1 MDNLPVPFSI
11 FDKTSPLKK
20 FLEKYKSTHKNKV
33 EILIGENKGP
43 VMIDLEK
50 VGHLLLVGW
59 SMSRKEFVLDA
70 ILQSLLTRYT
80 PEDVRFIL
88 ADGQADLSQYRDSP
102 YLLTEVIREPDKL
115 VSALK
120 WTVAEVE
127 NRYKDFEKEF
137 VRDIGSFNTQNKEKK
152 PRIILII
159 KPIEYFSSFSP
170 NEIQDLIENISSRGA
185 KTGIHLILVSDK
197 INKNI
202 ISSSTLSNIPN
213 RIVCQMT
220 TMKDANDAGAKEANK
235 LKSNEFLLKLQQE
248 KPQKIQMLDISE
260 KDIKA
265 IREYFKKYF
274 PYLINPKED
283 DTISPPVDDS
293 ELDPLFNQAVE
304 LIRPLEYASA
314 SLLQRKFRFGYARA
328 ARLLDQMEAQGII
341 GPAVGS
347 SPREVLKK

>member
-20 FLEKYKSTHKNKV
+20 ILEKYKSSDKNKV

-59 SMSRKEFVLDA
+59 SMSRKEFILDA
-70 ILQSLLTRYT
+70 ILQSLMTRYT

-88 ADGQADLSQYRDSP
+88 ADGQADLSQYGENP
-102 YLLTEVIREPDKL
+102 YLLTEVIRERDKL

-120 WTVAEVE
+120 WTIAEVE
-127 NRYKDFEKEF
+127 VRYKVFEKEF
-137 VRDIGSFNTQNKEKK
+137 VRDIESFNAQSEEKK

-159 KPIEYFSSFSP
+159 KPVEYFSNFDP
-170 NEIQDLIENISSRGA
+170 NEIKDLLENIATRGA
-185 KTGIHLILVSDK
+185 KTGIHLILVTDR

-202 ISSSTLSNIPN
+202 ISSSLLSNIPN
-213 RIVCQMT
+213 RIICQMT
-220 TMKDANDAGAKEANK
+220 TEKDANDAGAKEAYQ
-235 LKSNEFLLKLQQE
+235 LKSSEILLKLQNE
-248 KPQKIQMLDISE
+248 KLQKIQMLDILE

-274 PYLINPKED
+274 PYTINPKED
-283 DTISPPVDDS
+283 VTIPSVSDS
-293 ELDPLFNQAVE
+293 ELDPLFDQAVK
-304 LIRPLEYASA
+304 LIMPLEFVSV
-314 SLLQRKFRFGYARA
+314 SLLQRKYMIGYSRA
-328 ARLLDQMEAQGII
+328 ARLLDQMEADGII
-341 GPAVGS
+341 GPAIGS
-347 SPREVLKK
+347 KPREVLKK

>member
-1 MDNLPVPFSI
+1 MDKLPVPFSI

-20 FLEKYKSTHKNKV
+20 ILEKYKSSDKNKV

-59 SMSRKEFVLDA
+59 SMSRKEFILDA

-80 PEDVRFIL
+80 PEGVRFIL
-88 ADGQADLSQYRDSP
+88 ADGQADLSQYGENP
-102 YLLTEVIREPDKL
+102 YLLTEVIRDRDKL

-120 WTVAEVE
+120 WTIAEVE
-127 NRYKDFEKEF
+127 NRFKEFEKEF
-137 VRDIGSFNTQNKEKK
+137 VRDIESFNAQSEEKK

-159 KPIEYFSSFSP
+159 KPVEYFSNFDP
-170 NEIQDLIENISSRGA
+170 NEIKDLLENISSRGA
-185 KTGIHLILVSDK
+185 KTGIHLILVTDR

-202 ISSSTLSNIPN
+202 ISASTLSNIPN

-220 TMKDANDAGAKEANK
+220 TEKDANDAGAKGTNQIK
-235 LKSNEFLLKLQQE
+235 LNEFFLKLQDE

-274 PYLINPKED
+274 PYTINPKED
-283 DTISPPVDDS
+283 VTMPSVSDS
-293 ELDPLFNQAVE
+293 ELDPLFDQAVK
-304 LIRPLEYASA
+304 LIMPLEFVSA
-314 SLLQRKFRFGYARA
+314 SLLQRKYMIGYSRSARM
-328 ARLLDQMEAQGII
+328 LDQMEVKGFVA
-341 GPAVGS
+341 PAEGS
-347 SPREVLKK
+347 KPRKVLKK